1 MVPLLE
7 SSDISSL
14 SSPDVRAS
22 IELAIKNK
30 KKDKL
35 WKPISNTDST
45 IKYSDG
51 ILAMNGN
58 TKNTIED
65 SEKEYQHDFK
75 DITGVYMKIYD
86 PRRVIPIYVMDYCIG
101 YYLMYET
108 VEETTTNVLNAVH
121 TLSRTTMLFQNDKK
135 REFETRFVSLIAE
148 RICRSIDKPFL
159 KKVSVPLRGL

>member
-1 MVPLLE
+1 MSNSE
-7 SSDISSL
+7 ISSNGVQDMIYL
-14 SSPDVRAS
+14 SFMP
-22 IELAIKNK
+22 E
-30 KKDKL
+30 
-35 WKPISNTDST
+35 
-45 IKYSDG
+45 
-51 ILAMNGN
+51 ILD
-58 TKNTIED
+58 TYED

-159 KKVSVPLRGL
+159 KKNKQFKNLIAKQISY